1 MKALQLFFLLLLI
14 VAAPVAAQPQPQPQ
28 PQKNSAPALLTGQ
41 VIVKFTPDAA
51 RSGISPLLLGGAVAE
66 FGISDVGPWLNPTL
80 VKWRMPFYK
89 GSNQTQ
95 EAGLL
100 RIALVRYSAAL
111 PPREVAQ
118 ALAKLPGVEYAEPI
132 SRPRLLR
139 TPNDP
144 SIADQWYLQQISAFD
159 AWDSVQ
165 ADSTLLIAISDTG
178 IEPDHEDLAAAIWK
192 NPGENGTDSEGK
204 EKSTNGKDDDG
215 NGYVDDWRGYDFSG
229 YDGLHPDNNPDPAG
243 EAHGTESAGIAAA
256 IGDNDR
262 GIAGVAY
269 GARLMS
275 LKIAT
280 DGASPDLIGGY
291 ESILY
296 AAKMGARVINCSWG
310 DIVRS
315 QAEQEVID
323 VATNTY
329 KSLVVVAAGNNGLE
343 TPMYPASY
351 RGALSVAATD
361 DQDKRA
367 SFSRY
372 NYYVDLAAPG
382 TRLLTT
388 DIGNSYRRDDGTSFA
403 CPIVAGAA
411 ALVMKKYPELSPEQV
426 AEVLRASCD
435 DITPLLPPQLANKF
449 GSGRLNLYR
458 AVTQG
463 PAIRSARMIEY
474 KLNDNSGDG
483 IADAGEFVSIQ
494 LTVKNLLAPCDSLA
508 VTMESANYPLIVVGN
523 NRVRFNGLATG
534 GTATSPTGNFGFT
547 IPADIPANSEL
558 VLKVATIT
566 LDRTNYDYIILPISP
581 TYQTTDLNNITA
593 TFNSTGNIAYNG
605 LNRTQGDGFTYGASR
620 RLLFHGGLVVGTDAG
635 HVADVVRVGGLSQ
648 GTAQGFQMAK
658 PYRLTVAADS
668 SVQTGYALFNDSAM
682 LAQSRIGVE
691 VAMTTTEYRK
701 TDLDN
706 FVIVR
711 YRLKN
716 TSGAPLTNL
725 HCGLYLDWDIGLDGL
740 GDVAGFDPDSRMGY
754 QQNPDAGQQKL
765 LTGAAILE
773 GNGDNFYAI
782 NNDDPENGVQIDF
795 SPAKKWGKIS
805 GGLARTLSDPGDA
818 SMMIAAGPIAIAA
831 GDTATVAFA
840 LLAATDFQALR
851 QSVVRAKVAY
861 NGSSPAPAEEPANS
875 FTMLQSFP
883 NPARGVVTI
892 RWSNRPQRPAVL
904 EVYNLVGET
913 IMQLPVAAGVQQ
925 IQLPLQGLA
934 AGLYQVALA
943 TGSQRAVGSFV
954 VQ

>member
-1 MKALQLFFLLLLI
+1 MKALQFFLLLLA
-14 VAAPVAAQPQPQPQ
+14 VAAPLAAQTQPQQ
-28 PQKNSAPALLTGQ
+28 HSTSDLLTNK
-41 VIVKFTPDAA
+41 VIVKFTRDAA
-51 RSGISPLLLGGAVAE
+51 QSGISPQLLGPAVAE
-66 FGISDVGPWLNPTL
+66 FGISSVGPWLNPKL
-80 VKWRMPFYK
+80 VKWRMPLYK
-89 GSNQTQ
+89 TSNQTQ

-100 RIALVRYSAAL
+100 RIAVVRYSAAI
-111 PPREVAQ
+111 PPRHVAQ

-144 SIADQWYLQQISAFD
+144 SIPDQWYLEQISAFD

-165 ADSTLLIAISDTG
+165 GDSTLLIAISDTG
-178 IEPDHEDLAAAIWK
+178 IEPDHEDLAAAMWK
-192 NPGENGTDSEGK
+192 NPGENGTDNEGK

-215 NGYVDDWRGYDFSG
+215 NGYVDDWRGYDFAG
-229 YDGLHPDNNPDPAG
+229 YDGLHPDNNPSPAG
-243 EAHGTESAGIAAA
+243 ESHGTEAAGIAAA
-256 IGDNDR
+256 VGNNDR

-269 GARLMS
+269 GATLMS

-280 DGASPDLIGGY
+280 DGTSPDLIGGY

-323 VATNTY
+323 VVTNTY

-361 DQDKRA
+361 EQDKRA

-388 DIGNSYRRDDGTSFA
+388 DLGNSYRRDDGTSFA

-411 ALVMKKYPELSPEQV
+411 ALVMKKYPELNPEQV
-426 AEVLRASCD
+426 SEVLRASCD

-449 GSGRLNLYR
+449 GAGRLNLYR

-463 PAIRSARMIEY
+463 PAIRSARMMGY
-474 KLNDNSGDG
+474 TLNDQSGDG
-483 IADAGEFVSIQ
+483 IADAGEQVSIQ
-494 LTVKNLLAPCDSLA
+494 LTVKNLLAPTDSLA
-508 VTMESANYPLIVVGN
+508 VTMEQANYPLLVVGN
-523 NRVRFNGLATG
+523 NRVRFDALATG
-534 GTATSPTGNFGFT
+534 ATATSPNGNFTFT
-547 IPADIPANSEL
+547 VPADMPANSEL
-558 VLKVATIT
+558 VLKVSTIT
-566 LDRTNYDYIILPISP
+566 LDRTNYDYITLQISP
-581 TYQTTDLNNITA
+581 TYQTTNLNTISA

-605 LNRTQGDGFTYGASR
+605 LNRTQGDGFTYQTSR
-620 RLLFHGGLVVGTDAG
+620 RLLFHGGLVMGTDAN

-648 GTAQGFQMAK
+648 GTAQGFQMVK
-658 PYRLTVAADS
+658 PYRLTVASDS

-682 LAQSRIGVE
+682 LTQSRIGVE

-701 TDLDN
+701 TELDN
-706 FVIVR
+706 VVIVS

-716 TSGAPLTNL
+716 TSGAAITNL
-725 HCGLYLDWDIGLDGL
+725 HCGLYLDWDIGIDGL
-740 GDVAGFDPDSRMGY
+740 GDVVGYDPDSRLGY
-754 QQNPDAGQQKL
+754 QQNPGMGEQKL
-765 LTGAAILE
+765 LAGAAILD

-782 NNDDPENGVQIDF
+782 NNDDQENGVQIDF
-795 SPAKKWGKIS
+795 NPAKKWGKIS
-805 GGLARTLSDPGDA
+805 GGLARTLSDPGDG

-831 GDTATVAFA
+831 GDSTTVAFA
-840 LLAATDFQALR
+840 LLAANDFQTLR
-851 QSVVRAKVAY
+851 QSVARAKVAY
-861 NGSSPAPAEEPANS
+861 NGSSSAPAELPDS
-875 FTMLQSFP
+875 FTKLQAFP
-883 NPARGVVTI
+883 NPARGIVTI
-892 RWSNRPQRPAVL
+892 QWGNGVQGSAVVAL
-904 EVYNLVGET
+904 HNLIGQT
-913 IMQLPVAAGVQQ
+913 IMQIPVAAGVQQ
-925 IQLPLQGLA
+925 VQLPLQGVA
-934 AGLYQVALA
+934 PGMYQVMVSA
-943 TGSQRAVGSFV
+943 GNQRAVQSFV